1 MMITKRLYVCLM
13 ALLVITAGKAQGAF
27 SFKINEVV
35 TDNPDGLVDN
45 YGERSAWIEITNTSW
60 GTVNLRSCYL
70 TNNRAALNPGLSVP
84 ERVKLM
90 SKVPTNDERTTL
102 SAKQSVVFFTD
113 GKPHKGTFHLGFTL
127 KAGEPNFIALFDA
140 NGNTLLDSVSVPA
153 LQPGQSYARNYN
165 EKTDSYSW
173 VVLDAEQVTPAA
185 LNMGQAQSKDKIA
198 EFKER
203 DPYGVAM
210 SIMAMS
216 IVFGCLI
223 ALYVFFRIFGWA
235 VSRVS
240 KLARVRAIRAIHES
254 AVRAAIMAKDGMET
268 KGVEMEVYL
277 SVIAMALHEY
287 EEDIHDVESNVLT
300 IHPDHSEWNA
310 KDNAMRE
317 WPKQI

>member
-1 MMITKRLYVCLM
+1 M
-13 ALLVITAGKAQGAF
+13 ALLAITAGKAQGAF

-35 TDNPDGLVDN
+35 TDNPDGLVDA
-45 YGERSAWIEITNTSW
+45 YGKRSAWIEITNTSW
-60 GTVNLRSCYL
+60 GTFNLRSCYL
-70 TNNRAALNPGLSVP
+70 TDNRAALNPDLSVP

-90 SKVPTNDERTTL
+90 SQISKNDEHTSL
-102 SAKQSVVFFTD
+102 SAKQSAVFYAD
-113 GKPHKGTFHLGFTL
+113 GHTNRGTFHLGFAL

-140 NGNTLLDSVSVPA
+140 NGRTLLDSVSVPA
-153 LQPGQSYARNYN
+153 LQPGQSYARVYDEQN
-165 EKTDSYSW
+165 DSYNW
-173 VVLDAEQVTPAA
+173 VVLNASEVTPGSP
-185 LNMGQAQSKDKIA
+185 NMGQAQAHDKVA

-203 DPYGVAM
+203 DPHGYAM
-210 SIMAMS
+210 TIMAMA

-223 ALYVFFRIFGWA
+223 ALYIFFRIFGWA
-235 VSRVS
+235 VARIA

-254 AVRAAIMAKDGMET
+254 AVRATVMAKDGIET
-268 KGVEMEVYL
+268 KGIEMEVYM

-300 IHPDHSEWNA
+300 IHPDHSDWNA